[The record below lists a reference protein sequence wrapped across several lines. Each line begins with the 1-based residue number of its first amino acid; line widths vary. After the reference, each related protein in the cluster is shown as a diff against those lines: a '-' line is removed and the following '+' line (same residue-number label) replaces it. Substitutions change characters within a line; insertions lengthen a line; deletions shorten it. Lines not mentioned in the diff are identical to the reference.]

1 MPKILFL
8 VNVDRFFLSHRLPI
22 ALHMKEKGYEVYVAC
37 DNTGYK
43 DRILR
48 SGLKYIETKIDGTN
62 TNILKNLFTLI
73 GVYRI
78 YRSHNFD
85 IIHNVTIKPVLYG
98 SLVGRLLGKKKIV
111 NAISGFG
118 HLFTE
123 NRGQSTRGN
132 LIKSFLKNAFSYKK
146 LRFIVQNTDDLEMLT
161 ETFNVPSN
169 RIILI
174 KGSGVNLKNVQ
185 YAHPEER
192 EKVKLLLHARM
203 IYDKGVLEF
212 YQMATRLKQD
222 YGDRIECILC
232 GSLDPNV
239 TAVPETVLQQWNEE
253 GNVNWI
259 GYSEQIFEVIADS
272 DIIVYPSYYREGLP
286 KSLIDAAAVGR
297 PIITYNVTGCRDALI
312 EGENGFFA
320 ETKNIDDLVKYAK
333 ILIEDRDLRLQMG
346 LASRRLAEQN
356 FDINLVI
363 RDTVELYDHFETANV
378 KTPMVSRKLDL
389 DKAY

>member
-22 ALHMKEKGYEVYVAC
+22 ALSMKEKGYEVYVAC

-48 SGLKYIETKIDGTN
+48 SGLKYIETRIDGTN
-62 TNILKNLFTLI
+62 TNILKNLLTLKDI
-73 GVYRI
+73 LKI
-78 YRSHNFD
+78 YQSQDFD
-85 IIHNVTIKPVLYG
+85 IIHNVTMKPVLYG
-98 SLVGRLLGKKKIV
+98 SLVGRMLGKKKIV

-123 NRGQSTRGN
+123 DRGRSVRGN
-132 LIKSFLKNAFSYKK
+132 LVKNILKGAFSYKK
-146 LRFIVQNTDDLEMLT
+146 LRFIVQNTDDQAMLK
-161 ETFNVPSN
+161 ETFNVPSE

-174 KGSGVNLKNVQ
+174 KGSGVNLETVQ
-185 YAHPEER
+185 YIHPQ
-192 EKVKLLLHARM
+192 EKKTVRVLLHARM

-212 YQMATRLKQD
+212 YKMAKRLRQE
-222 YGDRIECILC
+222 YGDRVECILC

-253 GNVNWI
+253 GYVNWI
-259 GYSEQIFEVIADS
+259 GYSERIFEVIAEA

-297 PIITYNVTGCRDALI
+297 PIITYNVTGCRDAVV

-320 ETKNIDDLVKYAK
+320 ETKNVDDLVRYAK
-333 ILIEDRDLRLQMG
+333 KLIEDRDLRIRMG
-346 LASRRLAEQN
+346 IESRKLAEVL

-363 RDTVELYDHFETANV
+363 RKTFELYGSFETGEMKRTAI
-378 KTPMVSRKLDL
+378 PERLDL
-389 DKAY
+389 KKVY